1 MEGGAHGC
9 CYVGE
14 LGPHQP
20 VNHNFP
26 NLGPRLSIVSR
37 QGEVVGRVDER
48 SGLPVGQFAAPH
60 GLTVDSHGDVYI
72 GEVSWTAWEK
82 YTHPGEPVPP
92 GLRSLQKLVRVAGS

>member
-1 MEGGAHGC
+1 GAHGV

-37 QGEVVGRVDER
+37 QGEVVSRVDEK
-48 SGLPVGQFAAPH
+48 SGLLPDQFIAPH
-60 GLTVDSHGDVYI
+60 GLAVDSHGDVYI

-82 YTHPGEPVPP
+82 YLHPGQPAPSA
-92 GLRSLQKLVRVAGS
+92 LRSLQKLVRVSR